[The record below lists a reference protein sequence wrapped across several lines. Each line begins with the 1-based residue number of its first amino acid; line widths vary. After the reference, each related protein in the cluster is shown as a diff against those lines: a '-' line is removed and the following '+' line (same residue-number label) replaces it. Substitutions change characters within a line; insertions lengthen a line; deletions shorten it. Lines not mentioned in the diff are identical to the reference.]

1 MPKPAPRPPLTEDE
15 LALLKAAYAGDLTKV
30 QSLVAQGINVNVQSH
45 EFYDMG
51 VHQSVTPLMCASG
64 QGHFELVH
72 WLLEHEAN
80 PSAETLLTKSEGGP
94 GTQALHFAAA
104 SGHEAVVATLLNASA
119 DANAQGKLGRTP
131 LTWALSE
138 GKLACAALLLSRG
151 ASAAAKSKHKEFQP
165 PLVVLASAASNT
177 TSMVARQGKLVPAA
191 KDLWDQKD
199 ARSTPLPPLVRIGR
213 SIDRT
218 PCPKMFFA
226 VPDSIFPETKNWC
239 CRRQK
244 IYISC

>member
-15 LALLKAAYAGDLTKV
+15 LALLKASYTGDLAKV
-30 QSLVAQGINVNVQSH
+30 QSLVAQGVNINVRSN

-64 QGHFELVH
+64 QGHLELVR
-72 WLLEHEAN
+72 WLLEHQASH
-80 PSAETLLTKSEGGP
+80 SAETVLTKSEGGP

-104 SGHEAVVATLLNASA
+104 AGHEAVVATLLDAGA
-119 DANAQGKLGRTP
+119 DPNAQGKLGRTP
-131 LTWALSE
+131 LTWALGE

-151 ASAAAKSKHKEFQP
+151 ASATTKSKHKEFQP

-191 KDLWDQKD
+191 
-199 ARSTPLPPLVRIGR
+199 
-213 SIDRT
+213 
-218 PCPKMFFA
+218 
-226 VPDSIFPETKNWC
+226 
-239 CRRQK
+239 
-244 IYISC
+244 